1 MVTYYYFSFKV
12 ISVILVQA
20 SASLIKHHYTLSLIL
35 IYLLLSFISLVL
47 VALVDEKLERRE
59 IEDSP
64 LQRLV
69 CLELGCGSVFGL
81 FSWSLTS

>member
-47 VALVDEKLERRE
+47 VALVDEKLERR
-59 IEDSP
+59 D
-64 LQRLV
+64 LDFATVAR
-69 CLELGCGSVFGL
+69 
-81 FSWSLTS
+81 